1 MTGVQTC
8 ALPILLLR
16 VMDDLDNTTEPED
29 IVTTEPAETAVTTT
43 KED

>member
-1 MTGVQTC
+1 MQKTYDV
-8 ALPILLLR
+8 AEKVLLR

-29 IVTTEPAETAVTTT
+29 IVATEPAETAVTTT